1 MEIPSATL
9 IEITKME
16 GAVFARGDFDG
27 IVGLSFPD
35 VNDGIPT
42 LFDDMIEAKVI
53 KEELF
58 SFYLN
63 RQVNFFY
70 YLKISK

>member
-1 MEIPSATL
+1 
-9 IEITKME
+9 ME

-35 VNDGIPT
+35 SDDGIPT
-42 LFDDMIEAKVI
+42 LFDDMIDNKVI
-53 KEELF
+53 SEKVF

-63 RQVNFFY
+63 R
-70 YLKISK
+70 